1 MVTALSGRSA
11 VHFPAGIM
19 HEAVGPAR
27 TAVTG
32 SLVLAG
38 AHAGL
43 AQVVLYNPAHPLPLL
58 IVAVDAFSISA
69 TVITLFFTP
78 SCLLA
83 P

>member
-1 MVTALSGRSA
+1 MVTALNSMSA
-11 VHFPAGIM
+11 VHFLEGLM
-19 HEAVGPAR
+19 HEAVGPAH

-32 SLVLAG
+32 SFVLAG

-43 AQVVLYNPAHPLPLL
+43 AQVSLYNPAHPLPLL

-78 SCLLA
+78 LC
-83 P
+83 